1 MSVYS
6 SQTELTL
13 IIEYQPK
20 MREIA
25 EQLILYEATAE
36 AGSQLAASAAHRV
49 LEALRRPLCTLVGV
63 QGYQVLMVRALTLA
77 RVKTPILHAV
87 TVQPDGSLSGFSEI
101 LAPEASEAGVVLTAQ
116 LFQLLTTF
124 VGKDLTLRI
133 FIGVWPDLTISDNR
147 GS

>member
-63 QGYQVLMVRALTLA
+63 QGYQVLMARSLTLA
-77 RVKTPILHAV
+77 KVKAPVLGAV
-87 TVQPDGSLSGFSEI
+87 TVQPDGSLVGFSEI
-101 LAPEASEAGVVLTAQ
+101 TAQDASEAGVVLTAQ

-124 VGKDLTLRI
+124 IGKDLTLRI